1 MPDADWIRDAVTGSA
16 VLTACGLA
24 WLSMR
29 VPKVLS
35 RWWFWSA
42 IAGLL
47 LVVVQLTLGR
57 P

>member
-35 RWWFWSA
+35 RWWF
-42 IAGLL
+42 
-47 LVVVQLTLGR
+47 
-57 P
+57 